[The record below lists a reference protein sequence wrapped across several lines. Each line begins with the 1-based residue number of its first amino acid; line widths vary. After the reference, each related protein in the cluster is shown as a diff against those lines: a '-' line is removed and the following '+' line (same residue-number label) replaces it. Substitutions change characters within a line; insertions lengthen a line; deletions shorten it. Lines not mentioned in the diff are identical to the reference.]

1 MPHKKGHK
9 KNYNSYT
16 FRNQSVDRITSP
28 TRAERKAK
36 RDSIMKVAKKNV
48 EKKRGNARPDVVFRE
63 ARRIA
68 MEDRI
73 KNTPAGQR
81 RARQREI
88 AKDKLKRRKQIG
100 QRRIK

>member
-16 FRNQSVDRITSP
+16 FRNRSVDRITGP
-28 TRAERKAK
+28 TKAERKAK

-48 EKKRGNARPDVVFRE
+48 ERRSGPLNPERVIRE
-63 ARRIA
+63 AKRIT
-68 MEDRI
+68 MEDKI

-81 RARQREI
+81 F
-88 AKDKLKRRKQIG
+88 AKTTKDRLAKRKRN
-100 QRRIK
+100 

>member
-9 KNYNSYT
+9 KNYNSYS
-16 FRNQSVDRITSP
+16 FRNQSVDRITGP
-28 TRAERKAK
+28 TRAEKIAK

-48 EKKRGNARPDVVFRE
+48 ERRGGPLNPERVIRE
-63 ARRIA
+63 AKRIT

-81 RARQREI
+81 FARRAKSRLTR
-88 AKDKLKRRKQIG
+88 KKRINN
-100 QRRIK
+100 

>member
-48 EKKRGNARPDVVFRE
+48 ESGSGKYGKATPSRVIQEAKR
-63 ARRIA
+63 IT
-68 MEDRI
+68 MEDKI

-81 RARQREI
+81 F
-88 AKDKLKRRKQIG
+88 AKTTKDRLAKSKRN
-100 QRRIK
+100 

>member
-48 EKKRGNARPDVVFRE
+48 EKRRGNYGNSRPDVVIRE
-63 ARRIA
+63 AKRIT
-68 MEDRI
+68 MEDRL
-73 KNTPAGQR
+73 KNTQAGQR
-81 RARQREI
+81 FARRQPRGQ
-88 AKDKLKRRKQIG
+88 ALLTRKKRINN
-100 QRRIK
+100 